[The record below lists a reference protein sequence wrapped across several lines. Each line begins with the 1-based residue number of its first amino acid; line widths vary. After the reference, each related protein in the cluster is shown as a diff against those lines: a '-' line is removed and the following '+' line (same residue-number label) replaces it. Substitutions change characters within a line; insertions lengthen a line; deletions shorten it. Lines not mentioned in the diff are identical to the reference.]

1 MRRGS
6 DPRATTGGARGWRD
20 ALAPGLLLL
29 VVVVAFAA
37 REDGG
42 SDDRPDRSI
51 SRYPLALPSAKLS
64 DGLTTYPV
72 TSVERTA
79 ATANATVVAGG
90 PAARGF
96 VVSDEMPSIGIAA
109 GGGLGSP
116 ALSTE
121 RVRRELAGYLALGVG
136 HVRADAPWAQIERTP
151 GVYDW
156 SWPDRWIPEA
166 HALGLDV
173 VVTFAYSPPW
183 VTGAAAS
190 DKVGPATAEERD
202 AYAAAAAA
210 LVRRYPY
217 VTAIEIWNEPNHA
230 GFWAAPD
237 PAAYADV
244 LRRAHAAIKAVAP
257 GVQILGGVLALPPPG
272 EGVMPVPFLEGM
284 YAAGAHG
291 TFDALAVHPYIG
303 NDESI
308 YWESWNAFDGSGSW
322 FGPAPSVLAVL
333 QANEPGKRIW
343 FTETGDTALA
353 ATSPATVPKILDKLR
368 EYQSAGWG
376 GPIFW
381 YAWRSID
388 SYSFV
393 DENMSPR
400 PAYAVFRDYIASVF
414 AGAAD
419 RTFDARAGADGAYS
433 AALTGLEPGT
443 TYWVRAYAS
452 DGSRT
457 RYGGVWRFTTAH

>member
-1 MRRGS
+1 V
-6 DPRATTGGARGWRD
+6 
-20 ALAPGLLLL
+20 LVVGLLVPVLGIL
-29 VVVVAFAA
+29 FVTTAGV
-37 REDGG
+37 DP
-42 SDDRPDRSI
+42 DDRPDPRLLE
-51 SRYPLALPSAKLS
+51 RAAHVLTLPSAELY
-64 DGLTTYPV
+64 DGLVTYPV
-72 TSVERTA
+72 TSTERTT
-79 ATANATVVAGG
+79 ATANATLAGGG
-90 PAARGF
+90 PAVRGF
-96 VVSDEMPSIGIAA
+96 TVSDALPSVGIAA
-109 GGGLGSP
+109 GGDLGSP
-116 ALSTE
+116 ALSPE
-121 RVRRELAGYLALGVG
+121 RVQRELAGYLALGVG
-136 HVRADAPWAQIERTP
+136 QIRADAPWAQIERTP

-166 HALGLDV
+166 HALGLEV

-183 VTGAAAS
+183 VTNAGGS

-210 LVRRYPY
+210 LVQRYPY
-217 VTAIEIWNEPNHA
+217 IAALEIWNEPNHA
-230 GFWAAPD
+230 GFWAAPHA
-237 PAAYADV
+237 AAYTDL
-244 LRRAHAAIKAVAP
+244 LRRAYGTIKAVSSS
-257 GVQILGGVLALPPPG
+257 VQVLGGVLALPPLG

-308 YWESWNAFDGSGSW
+308 YWETWNAFDGSGSW

-333 QANEPGKRIW
+333 HANEPGKRVW

-353 ATSPATVPKILDKLR
+353 ATSTATVPKILDKLR
-368 EYQSAGWG
+368 EFQAAGWG

-393 DENMSPR
+393 DANMSPR
-400 PAYAVFRDYIASVF
+400 PAYSVFRDYLASVF
-414 AGAAD
+414 ADEAD
-419 RTFDARAGADGAYS
+419 LTFDARAGSGGAYS

-443 TYWVRAYAS
+443 SYWVRAYAS
-452 DGSRT
+452 DRGGT